1 MVRVKMS
8 PDIEF
13 SMEVELEGID
23 ADSRDHDV
31 QLHKADVYAAFME
44 RLKKAFPEGDFKVDA
59 FSFGLDT
66 TQKEEGAA

>member
-13 SMEVELEGID
+13 VMEVDLEGID
-23 ADSRDHDV
+23 AASRDHDV
-31 QLHKADVYAAFME
+31 QLHKAEVYAAFME
-44 RLKKAFPEGDFKVDA
+44 KLRKSFAEGDVKVDT

-66 TQKEEGAA
+66 TQKDE